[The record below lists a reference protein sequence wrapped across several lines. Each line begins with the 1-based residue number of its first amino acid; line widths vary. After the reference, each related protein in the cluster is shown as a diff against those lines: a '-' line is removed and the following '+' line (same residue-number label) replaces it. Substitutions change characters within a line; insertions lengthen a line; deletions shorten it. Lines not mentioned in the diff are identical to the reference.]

1 MCTLTHTVPRSTE
14 YPSWD
19 WRESRDFDE
28 LNHILRE
35 SKKLGKALESLSR
48 SECAPLALFTIP
60 RISIDIKSH
69 HLHTLPCEET
79 FLLNITLNYKV

>member
-48 SECAPLALFTIP
+48 SECGPAGPFYNP
-60 RISIDIKSH
+60 Q
-69 HLHTLPCEET
+69 
-79 FLLNITLNYKV
+79 NIN